1 MRRIAFLALPA
12 LVALPLALIA
22 QTAPPREAPG
32 KVDPGRV
39 TAGSYAVEATHS
51 QVGWEVMHFGFN
63 PYYGLFGDITGSMT
77 LDPKNLNATKV
88 DVQIPLTSV
97 ATSSKGLTEHLL
109 RPGKDGGKPD
119 FFGATPAAA
128 RFVSTRVVAKGN
140 EAMITGNLTL
150 NGMTKSVVLEA
161 EFTGAGMNPFRKKE
175 TVGFEAETT
184 IKRSDFG
191 IMTALPLVGD
201 EVELDISVAF
211 EKQ

>member
-1 MRRIAFLALPA
+1 MRRIAF
-12 LVALPLALIA
+12 VALSALAVAPLALIA
-22 QTAPPREAPG
+22 QTARPSEAPG
-32 KVDPGRV
+32 KVDPARV
-39 TAGSYAVEATHS
+39 TAGNYAVEPSHS
-51 QVGWEVMHFGFN
+51 QVAFEIMHFGFN
-63 PYYGLFGDITGSMT
+63 PYHGLFGDITGTMT

-88 DVQIPLTSV
+88 DVLIPLTSV

-119 FFGATPAAA
+119 FFGAMPAAA
-128 RFVSTRVVAKGN
+128 RFVSTGVVAKGN

-150 NGMTKSVVLEA
+150 NGITKSVVLEA
-161 EFTGAGMNPFRKKE
+161 EFTGAGMNPYRKKE

-184 IKRSDFG
+184 IKRRDFG
-191 IMTALPLVGD
+191 ILGALPLVGD